1 MLELK
6 AIKEAVSKVGKK
18 YRIKN
23 AYLFGSYAKGEA
35 TDKSDVDIII
45 DDGGNI
51 RSLLDLSGFR
61 LELVDELHTDV
72 DVLTTD
78 GVLPTFFNL
87 IKDDRILLYGN

>member
-1 MLELK
+1 MLSINE
-6 AIKEAVSKVGKK
+6 ISQAVAKVGQK

-35 TDKSDVDIII
+35 TENSDVDIII

-51 RSLLDLSGFR
+51 DSLFELSSFR
-61 LELVDELHTDV
+61 LELVDELGTNV

-78 GVLPTFFNL
+78 GVRPNFFDL
-87 IKDDRILLYGN
+87 IKNDRILIYG